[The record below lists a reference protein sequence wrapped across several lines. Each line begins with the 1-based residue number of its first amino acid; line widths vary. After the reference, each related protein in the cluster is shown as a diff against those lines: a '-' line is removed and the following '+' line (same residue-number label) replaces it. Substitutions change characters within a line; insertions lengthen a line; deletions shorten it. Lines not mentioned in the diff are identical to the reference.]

1 MQEQKKKTGRWLYGL
16 AAAIL
21 VLGCLIAAML
31 IYTGINRVQELVTGL
46 DETLPQFVVPGV
58 HELTLSE
65 TGKYT
70 IFYEYR
76 STVGGRGF
84 NTSHA
89 LPSML
94 CRLLTGPRGAE
105 IPLKDAT
112 LNSTYTFGTREG
124 VSLFEFEITDP
135 GVYILDCQYPAGQQG
150 PEVVF
155 AVGHDIMGETV
166 GTAAITAGSTL
177 GGVFVLCG
185 SAALAIFIALFAY
198 LRGRSASKPSD
209 ATPV

>member
-1 MQEQKKKTGRWLYGL
+1 MQEQKRRTGAWLYGL

-21 VLGCLIAAML
+21 VIGCLIAAVL

-76 STVGGRGF
+76 STVGGRVF
-84 NTSHA
+84 STSYA
-89 LPSML
+89 LPNML
-94 CRLLTGPRGAE
+94 CRLLAGPRGIE
-105 IPLKDAT
+105 IPLKSAT
-112 LNSTYTFGTREG
+112 LNSSYTFGGREG
-124 VSLFEFEITDP
+124 VSLFEFEIADP
-135 GVYILDCQYPAGQQG
+135 GVYTLDCRYPAGQQG

-155 AVGHDIMGETV
+155 AVGHDIIGETV
-166 GTAAITAGSTL
+166 GAAAITAGSTL

-185 SAALAIFIALFAY
+185 AAVLASIIALLAY
-198 LRGRSASKPSD
+198 LRGRSANKPSN
-209 ATPV
+209 ATPF